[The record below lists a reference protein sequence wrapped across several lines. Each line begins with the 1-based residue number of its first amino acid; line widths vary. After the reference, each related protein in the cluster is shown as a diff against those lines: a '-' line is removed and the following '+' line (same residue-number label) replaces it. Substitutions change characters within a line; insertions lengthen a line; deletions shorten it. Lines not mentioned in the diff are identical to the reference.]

1 MLRVLRRSRA
11 PSTGWNAAQ
20 NNEPSGFKL
29 RGPLFIVN
37 RTVPSSANL
46 GGSSLPATSGG
57 ILCFPLSAAQ
67 LRMWQAYLVHPEDAS
82 YNGSFRMNLAG
93 PVDSPTLQRTLR
105 EIARRHDV
113 FRAVIRTVDG
123 EPSHIISDD
132 FPLTLN
138 CFDLRMIPG
147 TTREAELDRICLE
160 DAQSPFDLH
169 NGPLLR
175 AGLIRMEDQR
185 FVLTL
190 TLHQII
196 CDGWSIGLIME
207 ELQRIY
213 PAIAENRLASL
224 PAVGSSFREH
234 VLQQCQHSSD
244 PEIAKQLEYWKG
256 KLRGTR
262 CLKIEP
268 DLPSPPAF
276 TTKSNIISHLLSR
289 ELTDRLRALSTENG
303 STFFIMTLAACFLLL
318 YRYTGEEDL
327 AVGTPVAGRD
337 RAEDENSIGQFV
349 NHIVCRAQAGRDFS
363 FLEFSSAVREMVWE
377 ALANQEIPF
386 EHVVRVLRPGTDL
399 LTDPLYVLNFI
410 CQREYGR
417 ASVFNFDFA
426 GIRMSTMPSKSQGA
440 LYDLNF
446 FLVER
451 EVGWRLSL
459 EYKVELYSA
468 FTARQMLDH
477 FRQLLEGIA
486 ENPNRHLTEFPLTGE
501 SSYLQR
507 AVERISGRAA
517 GTLETNETYA
527 MPASPVQQRFW
538 LLGQLDPSNAAFQMP
553 ACVRITGPLGVKSLR
568 DAFNALIR
576 RHESLRT
583 SFEEIDDELAQVIVP
598 PRAFDLPVVDLTHL
612 ASSAGESNLQDHLHR
627 EAELPFN
634 LETGPLFRAKLFRIS
649 SEEHVLLT
657 TLHHILCDGWSQR
670 VLQDDLWTLY
680 SEFQEGRGPSQLA
693 PLPIQY
699 GDFTAWQRDW
709 LASSEAQE
717 QLEFWVRKLDGPLP
731 ILNFPTDRPATGR
744 RASHGA
750 LETLLLPRDLSDLLK
765 SFAQSHGLT
774 SFVILL
780 TAFSLLL
787 SRRTQQKDLIIG
799 SPVANRREET
809 ERLIGPFAGPVS
821 LRLDLSG
828 NLTLLQL
835 VNRVRDTTFEAL
847 SRTDLPFEVLLE
859 HLRIPTVAG
868 RRALYQFYFFFQ
880 AAFLQPREVS
890 GLMITPLP
898 TFSVGIP
905 FELQLG
911 IVERQEGT
919 RAQLEYNPD
928 LYDPD
933 TIRAILSEF
942 ENTVRQILQNPTQSM
957 E

>member
-1 MLRVLRRSRA
+1 
-11 PSTGWNAAQ
+11 
-20 NNEPSGFKL
+20 
-29 RGPLFIVN
+29 
-37 RTVPSSANL
+37 
-46 GGSSLPATSGG
+46 
-57 ILCFPLSAAQ
+57 
-67 LRMWQAYLVHPEDAS
+67 MWHAYLAHPEDTS

-93 PVDSPTLQRTLR
+93 PVDIAMLERTMK

-113 FRAVIRTVDG
+113 FRTVIRTVKG
-123 EPSHIISDD
+123 QAVHIVSDD
-132 FPLTLN
+132 LALTLN
-138 CFDLRMIPG
+138 CSDLRTFPG
-147 TTREAELDRICLE
+147 DIRETELDRICLE
-160 DAQSPFDLH
+160 DAQRPFDLH

-213 PAIAENRLASL
+213 PAIAENKLASL
-224 PAVGSSFREH
+224 TPVASSFRDH
-234 VLQQCQHSSD
+234 VLRQVQQSTE
-244 PEIAKQLEYWKG
+244 PELTKQLDYWKR

-262 CLKIEP
+262 CLKVAP

-276 TTKSNIISHLLSR
+276 TTKSNIISHLLPR

-303 STFFIMTLAACFLLL
+303 STFFITTLAACFLLL
-318 YRYTGEEDL
+318 YRYTGEEDI
-327 AVGTPVAGRD
+327 AVGTPVAGRN
-337 RAEDENSIGQFV
+337 RAETETVIGQFV
-349 NHIVCRAQAGRDFS
+349 NHIVCRAQAGDAFT
-363 FLEFSSAVREMVWE
+363 FLEFSVAVREMVWE

-386 EHVVRVLRPGTDL
+386 EDVLRVLRPNADSL
-399 LTDPLYVLNFI
+399 ADPLYVLNFV

-468 FTARQMLDH
+468 ATARQMLDH

-486 ENPNRHLTEFPLTGE
+486 ENPNRCLTEFPLSGE
-501 SSYLQR
+501 SAYLQL
-507 AVERISGRAA
+507 AAQRISARAA

-538 LLGQLDPSNAAFQMP
+538 LLGQLDPANAAFQMP
-553 ACVRITGPLGVKSLR
+553 ACVRITGPLAVKPLR
-568 DAFNALIR
+568 DAFNALLR

-583 SFEEIDDELAQVIVP
+583 CFEEIDDELTQVIVP
-598 PRAFDLPVVDLTHL
+598 PPAFELPVVDLTHL
-612 ASSAGESNLQDHLHR
+612 SALERASSLPDLLRR

-634 LETGPLFRAKLFRIS
+634 LETGPLFRATLFRLAA
-649 SEEHVLLT
+649 EEHVLLT

-670 VLQDDLWTLY
+670 VLQEDLWALY
-680 SEFQEGRGPSQLA
+680 SEFQERRSPSALP

-709 LASSEAQE
+709 LASSEARDH
-717 QLEFWVRKLDGPLP
+717 LDYWLKKLDGPLP
-731 ILNFPTDRPATGR
+731 ILNFPTDRPPTGR
-744 RASHGA
+744 PASHGA
-750 LETLLLPRDLSDLLK
+750 LETLLLPRDLSDALK
-765 SFAQSHGLT
+765 SFAQTHGLT

-809 ERLIGPFAGPVS
+809 ERLIGPFSGPVS

-828 NLTLLQL
+828 NPTLLQL

-859 HLRIPTVAG
+859 HLRIPTVGG
-868 RRALYQFYFFFQ
+868 RKALYQFYFYFQ
-880 AAFLQPREVS
+880 TAFLQPREVS
-890 GLMITPLP
+890 GLAITPMP

-905 FELQLG
+905 FEMQLG
-911 IVERQEGT
+911 IIERQEGI

-928 LYDPD
+928 LYDSGG
-933 TIRAILSEF
+933 IRAMLSEF
-942 ENTVRQILQNPTQSM
+942 ESTLRQILQNPAQSV